1 MIVFYSISYGMR
13 ELRPCI
19 FYRGFLYGCGHISG
33 VWHAWVACAGL
44 TVAYAPGRSEKIFL
58 AGLENC
64 VRGIILIIGQ
74 AMLASMLSF

>member
-1 MIVFYSISYGMR
+1 MIVFYSVSYGIR

-19 FYRGFLYGCGHISG
+19 FTGAFYLAVVTYLGSGKHGEPVLVYLLYI
-33 VWHAWVACAGL
+33 
-44 TVAYAPGRSEKIFL
+44 PGRSEKNFL
-58 AGLENC
+58 ADLENC